1 MIATIEYIA
10 RKFEEYN
17 KLCFG
22 SQLTLPTI
30 CLSRAR
36 RYLGQLT
43 YIRRRR
49 MDDTWFNSDFKLHIS
64 VRINRPE
71 AELDDTLLHEM
82 IHYWILSNQLQDTS
96 PHGRLFIRK
105 MNEINTT
112 HNRHIA
118 VSHRVSPEEY
128 DKDLERRQHLI
139 CVSRLRDGR
148 CGVTVAARTRLFQLW
163 NSMPLFPGLLEC
175 KWFVSS
181 DPFFN
186 RFPRALTPKIY
197 PLPPEELEAH
207 LSDAVEL
214 VRTGNVIGT
223 RRSQ

>member
-17 KLCFG
+17 RLCFG
-22 SQLTLPTI
+22 GQLTPPPFR
-30 CLSRAR
+30 LSRAR
-36 RYLGQLT
+36 RNLGQLS
-43 YIRRRR
+43 YVRRRKP
-49 MDDTWFNSDFKLHIS
+49 DGTWYYSDFKLHIS
-64 VRINRPE
+64 VRVDRPE
-71 AELDDTLLHEM
+71 DELDDTILHEM
-82 IHYWILSNQLQDTS
+82 IHYWILCNQLQDTS

-105 MNEINTT
+105 MNEINAA
-112 HNRHIA
+112 HNRRIV
-118 VSHRVSPEEY
+118 VSHKVSREEY
-128 DKDLERRQHLI
+128 DKDLEQRRHLI

-148 CGVTVAARTRLFQLW
+148 CGVTVAAKTRLFRLW
-163 NSMPLFPGLLEC
+163 NSMPLFPGLVEC
-175 KWFVSS
+175 RWFVSA

-197 PLPPEELEAH
+197 PLPAEELEAH

-223 RRSQ
+223 RRPQ